1 MLLTTIKKLEPFR
14 ALLGTSQERSKLIR
28 SIVNTR
34 NHLTHYDKSLESVAV
49 GGRDLWLL
57 CLKMEAIF
65 QLHLLQVLGFKQ
77 EEVKSIFDNSIE
89 LQQKLK
95 EI

>member
-1 MLLTTIKKLEPFR
+1 
-14 ALLGTSQERSKLIR
+14 
-28 SIVNTR
+28 
-34 NHLTHYDKSLESVAV
+34 VAV